1 MLTEREKKF
10 IQQWESERE
19 KLNTVSGKMLSGL
32 PVAMLF
38 SLPIILSVLV
48 IYLFSP
54 EWYTKISNTAPGTFI
69 TVIIAVLLCIVFFS
83 YFRMHFKWETNEQ
96 LYKEIIS
103 RSKEQEP
110 TGATP

>member
-1 MLTEREKKF
+1 MLTEQEEKF
-10 IQQWESERE
+10 IQRWESERK
-19 KLNTVSGKMLSGL
+19 KLDSVSGKLLSGL

-38 SLPIILSVLV
+38 SLPIIMSVLV

-83 YFRMHFKWETNEQ
+83 YFRMYYKWETNEQ
-96 LYKEIIS
+96 IYHELKS
-103 RSKEQEP
+103 RSKEQQS
-110 TGATP
+110 TGDTP